1 MKIFKKNVKYFK
13 FFEDIKIIEHD
24 SDNYRLGVVFYGKE
38 NDIYIFDSKPYI
50 NYFPIIEDISNKNF
64 KNSNLE
70 NENII
75 KNKLNVSNTTIDTEL
90 NQMFLKVQLN
100 FNDYTLNKTNP
111 KIIDEQ
117 GQHCIIYNN
126 YFNNTLNKQ
135 KKKKLS
141 KKNEI
146 NLGSYEITRFTISYI
161 PEIKIKKAVILSYIK
176 PKIKNKLLS
185 VLSLNNNSILGIK
198 WFTFFKKQNNKIEIE
213 NSKLLLVI
221 TDDGIIGIYK
231 LSNIN
236 YQNNITINTIDI
248 TSLQRQPF
256 NNFLENWI
264 LIANNAITL
273 PIKDFYLLTTSYIE
287 EKREFIKL
295 YTLHINNGIYFWGI
309 ILENNK
315 VNIIPSFSLI
325 FEETF
330 KIEHILIDKKEL
342 FLICFNKNGIEIFQM
357 AQTPPFNILYKFF
370 YEDSKIENYSSVEF
384 DSEIDCDIINADGKV
399 FVDDIKDF
407 QDLKKPKF
415 ICLEKKILFQ
425 VYNAIDGSYNLL
437 YFNLE
442 GLFKV
447 FKDLIF
453 FKSCTLGND
462 KTLLKKIFNSKI
474 NFSFCVSPSL
484 YYNVDEYKSVENNFL
499 KKKNIKKNN
508 LIDNLN
514 QIINIQTNNMNFFIK
529 IPVLSEI
536 NEITEK
542 ISPIVLEQE
551 NEEYKPILLW
561 INNNSILIT
570 SEKFLFTL
578 IKFCKETEDLGIP
591 VSENLL
597 VKLFDL

>member
-24 SDNYRLGVVFYGKE
+24 SDNYRLGIVFYGKE

-50 NYFPIIEDISNKNF
+50 NYFPIIENTSNKNF

-70 NENII
+70 KENIK
-75 KNKLNVSNTTIDTEL
+75 KNKLNVSEISNIDTDL
-90 NQMFLKVQLN
+90 NKMFLKVQLN
-100 FNDYTLNKTNP
+100 FNDYTLNKTIP
-111 KIIDEQ
+111 KIIEEQ
-117 GQHCIIYNN
+117 GQQCIF
-126 YFNNTLNKQ
+126 FNNEFNNKTKNQ
-135 KKKKLS
+135 RKNQLS
-141 KKNEI
+141 KINEI
-146 NLGSYEITRFTISYI
+146 ILNSYEITRFTISYI
-161 PEIKIKKAVILSYIK
+161 PEIKIKKAVILSYLK

-185 VLSLNNNSILGIK
+185 VLTLNNNSILGIK
-198 WFTFFKKQNNKIEIE
+198 WFNFFNKKEKNKNEIE

-221 TDDGIIGIYK
+221 TDEGRIVIYK

-236 YQNNITINTIDI
+236 YQNNISINTLDI
-248 TSLQRQPF
+248 TCFQRQPF
-256 NNFLENWI
+256 NNFLESWN
-264 LIANNAITL
+264 LIANNSLTL

-287 EKREFIKL
+287 GKREFIKL

-315 VNIIPSFSLI
+315 ISIIPSFSLI
-325 FEETF
+325 LEESF

-342 FLICFNKNGIEIFQM
+342 YLICFNKNGIQIFQM
-357 AQTPPFNILYKFF
+357 AKFPPFNILYKFF
-370 YEDSKIENYSSVEF
+370 YEDSKIEKFSSIEF
-384 DSEIDCDIINADGKV
+384 DSEIDCDIINIDGKI

-425 VYNAIDGSYNLL
+425 VYNAIDCSYDLL

-442 GLFKV
+442 GLYKV
-447 FKDLIF
+447 FNDLTF
-453 FKSCTLGND
+453 FKSCALGND
-462 KTLLKKIFNSKI
+462 KTLLKKIYKSKI

-484 YYNVDEYKSVENNFL
+484 YYNIDNCDGNNFL

-514 QIINIQTNNMNFFIK
+514 QVINIQTDNKNFFIK
-529 IPVLSEI
+529 IPVLSDI
-536 NEITEK
+536 NEIKEK
-542 ISPIVLEQE
+542 ISPIFLEQE

-561 INNNSILIT
+561 INNNSILLT

-578 IKFCKETEDLGIP
+578 IKFCKETKDLGIP

-597 VKLFDL
+597 LKFFDL